1 MRKNFIKLTS
11 FLIFFSLV
19 AACTYSK
26 SMQAESGA
34 ATNAMSGMIQFYQ
47 GPLNHLTAVRMGE
60 CPMYPSDSQYGLQ
73 SIQKHGV
80 LMGWIMTVD
89 RLMRCG
95 RDEIRLSP
103 PVIVDGKLK
112 YYDPVEKNDFWWSD
126 Q

>member
-1 MRKNFIKLTS
+1 
-11 FLIFFSLV
+11 
-19 AACTYSK
+19 
-26 SMQAESGA
+26 MQAETGVASDPL
-34 ATNAMSGMIQFYQ
+34 SGMIQFYR
-47 GPLNHLTAVRMGE
+47 GPLNHFDAVRTGE

-73 SIQKHGV
+73 SIQKHGM
-80 LMGWIMTVD
+80 LIGWIMTVD

>member
-1 MRKNFIKLTS
+1 MPKNFIKLIS
-11 FLIFFSLV
+11 FLIFFSWV

-34 ATNAMSGMIQFYQ
+34 ATNPLSGMIQFYQ

-112 YYDPVEKNDFWWSD
+112 YYDPVEKNDFWWGD